1 MSVTNQRGEERK
13 TKDNG
18 HLKWEISNRKEAIRH
33 RSTQLFNRKF
43 HSQCW
48 NLQVTQSSIPT
59 NSLVAQASISPHVYL
74 WNSLLTGILLPP
86 PHTYDTEPE
95 HLGLWSRRMTRGTVF
110 LHFLVSTRRLI
121 TTSILHRVLER
132 IKWHF
137 KECLT
142 HTTCS
147 IKSIIIVL
155 DNNSPI
161 VFY

>member
-13 TKDNG
+13 TKENG

-43 HSQCW
+43 LSQCW
-48 NLQVTQSSIPT
+48 NLQVTQSSTPT

-74 WNSLLTGILLPP
+74 WNSLLPGILLPP

-95 HLGLWSRRMTRGTVF
+95 HLGLWSRRMTIGTVF

-161 VFY
+161 VSY